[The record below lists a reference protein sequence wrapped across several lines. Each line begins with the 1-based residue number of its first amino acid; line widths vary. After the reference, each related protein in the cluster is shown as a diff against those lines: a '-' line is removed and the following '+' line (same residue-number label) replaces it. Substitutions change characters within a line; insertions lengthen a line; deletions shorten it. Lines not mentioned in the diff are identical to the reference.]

1 MKNKTLFMLLLLF
14 GASRIFAQSTVGT
27 DFWVTILPNGDTEHS
42 QSPME
47 PSLRITGERPCS
59 GTVANPFTGWVEPF
73 EVAEGQA
80 AVISIPLEQAYVQDS
95 SDCILETA
103 LRVVASDSVS
113 VFIADY
119 RRASFDVS
127 CAFPISS
134 LGSDYLV
141 QTFNAGGDQEG
152 ERAVLSVIAVEDN
165 TTVDFLL
172 SCDTKYGHHA
182 NEPFSVTL
190 QAGQCY
196 QLQSSFY
203 QNFNGSRV
211 SVRNKKQRIAVF
223 AGNRSVAVPGIS
235 VSYLDHAQEQMMPA
249 TALGRR
255 FVVTQTCQREI
266 DWIRITTLKDHCK
279 IWKNGTLMGTINT
292 NQPYDFSITES
303 EPTLFLETSEPAM
316 VGLYFRGC
324 GDPWSVGDPAM
335 VIIQPVEQ
343 QVESAT
349 FCTFHTYYSHT
360 HFANIVCETNHVSGM
375 MLDTTNIAMQFDLV
389 PGNTAYSY
397 ARIQL
402 ANGVHRLSNNAGGFV
417 SHVYGHGVYEGY
429 SFLPGSMALTSEL
442 TVNNV
447 SELEH
452 PEGFDAAIDETLNLK
467 LLTNYDIS
475 EAHWDF
481 GDGNTAIE
489 TSSLIQHSYES
500 DGDFLLSCDIYRQNH
515 QGQNVF
521 AGRVST
527 VIHIEPNDLDE
538 ACDNDLKVAIAHP
551 NPGKDV
557 LNIRT
562 ALQNARVEIYDL
574 AGRLVYN
581 QEITN
586 NITSINAESW
596 PSGTY
601 IWKVFT
607 SNGGPSTG
615 SGTLV
620 EMGKWIKE

>member
-1 MKNKTLFMLLLLF
+1 MKKIFQLLFLLLL
-14 GASRIFAQSTVGT
+14 GASQVFAQSTVGT
-27 DFWVTILPNGDTEHS
+27 DFWVTLLPNGDAEHS

-47 PSLRITGERPCS
+47 PNLRIIGERLCS
-59 GTVANPFTGWVEPF
+59 GTVTNSFTGWSESF

-80 AVISIPLEQAYVQDS
+80 AVISIPLEQAYAQDS
-95 SDCILETA
+95 SDCILETT
-103 LRVVASDSVS
+103 LHVTASDSVS

-119 RRASFDVS
+119 RRGSFDVS
-127 CAFPISS
+127 CVFPVSS

-152 ERAVLSVIAVEDN
+152 ERAVLSVIAVADN

-172 SCDTKYGHHA
+172 SCDTKYGHYA

-211 SVRNKKQRIAVF
+211 SVRDKKQRIAVF
-223 AGNRSVAVPGIS
+223 AGNRSVAVPSIA

-255 FVVTQTCQREI
+255 FVVTQTCQREA
-266 DWIRITTLKDHCK
+266 DWVRVTTLKDHCK
-279 IWKNGTLMGTINT
+279 IWKNGTLVGTINT
-292 NQPYDFSITES
+292 NQPFDLTIMES
-303 EPTLFLETSEPAM
+303 DPVLFLETSEPAM
-316 VGLYFRGC
+316 VGLYFLGC

-343 QVESAT
+343 QTESAT
-349 FCTFHTYYSHT
+349 FCTFDTYYSHT
-360 HFANIVCETNHVSGM
+360 HFANVVCETNHVSGM
-375 MLDTTNIAMQFDLV
+375 MLDTTNIATQFDLV

-402 ANGVHRLSNNAGGFV
+402 TNEVHRLSNNAGGFI

-429 SFLPGSMALTSEL
+429 SFSPGSMVLTSEL
-442 TVNNV
+442 TVNNI

-452 PEGFDAAIDETLNLK
+452 LEGFDAAIDETLDLK
-467 LLTNYDIS
+467 LLTNYDLS

-481 GDGNTAIE
+481 GDGHTAIE
-489 TSSLIQHSYES
+489 TNSLAQHNYES
-500 DGDFLLSCDIYRQNH
+500 EGDYLLSCDIYRQGH

-521 AGRVST
+521 AGRVNT

-538 ACDNDLKVAIAHP
+538 AHANGLKLAIAYP
-551 NPGKDV
+551 NPGKDG
-557 LNIRT
+557 
-562 ALQNARVEIYDL
+562 RVCGMPWWRY
-574 AGRLVYN
+574 
-581 QEITN
+581 T
-586 NITSINAESW
+586 T
-596 PSGTY
+596 
-601 IWKVFT
+601 
-607 SNGGPSTG
+607 
-615 SGTLV
+615 
-620 EMGKWIKE
+620 

>member
-1 MKNKTLFMLLLLF
+1 MKNKFRLLFLLLL
-14 GASRIFAQSTVGT
+14 GASRIVAQSTVGT
-27 DFWVTILPNGDTEHS
+27 DFWVTILPNGDEEHS

-47 PSLRITGERPCS
+47 PNLRITGERPCS
-59 GTVANPFTGWVEPF
+59 GTVANPFTGWAEPF

-80 AVISIPLEQAYVQDS
+80 TIISIPLEQAYAQDS

-103 LRVVASDSVS
+103 LRVEASDSIS

-119 RRASFDVS
+119 RRGSFDVS
-127 CAFPISS
+127 CAFPVSS

-152 ERAVLSVIAVEDN
+152 ERAVLSVIAVADN

-172 SCDTKYGHHA
+172 GCDTKYGHYA

-211 SVRNKKQRIAVF
+211 SVRNKKQRVAVF
-223 AGNRSVAVPGIS
+223 AGSRSVAVPDIS
-235 VSYLDHAQEQMMPA
+235 ISYLDHAQEQMMPV

-255 FVVTQTCQREI
+255 FVVTQTCQRET
-266 DWIRITTLKDHCK
+266 DWVRVTTLKDHCK
-279 IWKNGTLMGTINT
+279 IWKNGTLLGAINT
-292 NQPYDFSITES
+292 NQPFDLTIMES
-303 EPTLFLETSEPAM
+303 EPVLFIETSEPAM
-316 VGLYFRGC
+316 VGLYFSGC

-349 FCTFHTYYSHT
+349 FCTFNTYYSHT

-375 MLDTTNIAMQFDLV
+375 MLDTTNIATQFDLV

-402 ANGVHRLSNNAGGFV
+402 ENGVHRLSNNAGGFV

-442 TVNNV
+442 IVNDV

-475 EAHWDF
+475 EVHWDF
-481 GDGNTAIE
+481 GDGHTAIE
-489 TSSLIQHSYES
+489 TNSLMQYGYEQ
-500 DGDFLLSCDIYRQNH
+500 DGDFPLSCDIYRQNH
-515 QGQNVF
+515 QGQTIF
-521 AGRVST
+521 AGRVNT

-538 ACDNDLKVAIAHP
+538 AYDNGLKVAIAYP
-551 NPGKDV
+551 NPGQNT

-562 ALQNARVEIYDL
+562 ALRNAHVEIYDL
-574 AGRLVYN
+574 AGKLVYN
-581 QEITN
+581 QEIADG
-586 NITSINAESW
+586 ITSINAEGW
-596 PSGTY
+596 PSGVY
-601 IWKVFT
+601 IWKVYN
-607 SNGGPSTG
+607 SNSGPSTG